1 MRRFWFIP
9 AAIILILAVVCFFV
23 GWVQLAL
30 APDTYGVVFTR
41 IKGFEKTVVNPQGI
55 TWRWERLI
63 PGALTLYR
71 FPLKTQSAEIPVI
84 GILPSGDAYAALA
97 PEKPDFTFELHISLL
112 YRLKPEILPGLADTL
127 RLRPEGLPDLYK
139 TLVQEISSKAASLA
153 LEGSGTGAEPE
164 AGPGRNVSVFAD
176 RIKSDLPKSFEHVEF
191 LSVTTNTVRLPD
203 IALYQQLRG
212 TYLRVAAAREE
223 SLASA
228 AARLAVQEADQNAAE
243 KKHDQ
248 TIAVLEKY
256 GVLLDKHPSLV
267 KLLFLASTKN
277 FTALDLQS
285 LDILGK
291 LDELE

>member
-1 MRRFWFIP
+1 MRRYWFIP

-23 GWVQLAL
+23 GWVQLSL
-30 APDTYGVVFTR
+30 APDTFGVVFTR
-41 IKGFEKTVVNPQGI
+41 IQGFERTVVNPEGI
-55 TWRWERLI
+55 TWRWEKLI

-71 FPLKTQSAEIPVI
+71 FPLKAQSVEIPVT
-84 GILPSGDAYAALA
+84 GTLPSGEAYAALA
-97 PEKPDFTFELHISLL
+97 PEEPDFTFEIHISIL
-112 YRLKPEILPGLADTL
+112 YRLKPEILPGLADTS
-127 RLRPEGLPDLYK
+127 RLRPEALPDLYK
-139 TLVQEISSKAASLA
+139 TLEQEISAKAASLV
-153 LEGSGTGAEPE
+153 LESSGTDSGPE
-164 AGPGRNVSVFAD
+164 AGPGQEIPAFAD
-176 RIKSDLPKSFEHVEF
+176 RIKTDLPKSFEHVEF
-191 LSVTTNTVRLPD
+191 LSVTANIVRLPD

-223 SLASA
+223 SLASS

-243 KKHDQ
+243 KRHDR
-248 TIAVLEKY
+248 TITVLEKY

-267 KLLFLASTKN
+267 KLLFLASVKN

>member
-1 MRRFWFIP
+1 M
-9 AAIILILAVVCFFV
+9 
-23 GWVQLAL
+23 
-30 APDTYGVVFTR
+30 
-41 IKGFEKTVVNPQGI
+41 
-55 TWRWERLI
+55 
-63 PGALTLYR
+63 
-71 FPLKTQSAEIPVI
+71 
-84 GILPSGDAYAALA
+84 
-97 PEKPDFTFELHISLL
+97 SLL
-112 YRLKPEILPGLADTL
+112 YRLKPEILPGLADTS
-127 RLRPEGLPDLYK
+127 RLRPEGLPDLYR

-153 LEGSGTGAEPE
+153 LEDSGSGAGPE
-164 AGPGRNVSVFAD
+164 AAPGQNITVFAD
-176 RIKSDLPKSFEHVEF
+176 RIKNDLPKSFEHVEF
-191 LSVTTNTVRLPD
+191 LSVTTNIVRLPD

-212 TYLRVAAAREE
+212 SYLRVAAAREE

-243 KKHDQ
+243 KRHDR

-267 KLLFLASTKN
+267 KLLFLASVKN